1 MKAIYQKPAIKS
13 MDADMSELLAA
24 SPLFQDNGDGSI
36 SQELSNDNSTDATSG
51 NLSRHS
57 LWEDDEYDY

>member
-13 MDADMSELLAA
+13 MAADTSELLAA
-24 SPLFQDNGDGSI
+24 SLFTTEGDNM
-36 SQELSNDNSTDATSG
+36 SQELKDEYSTDATSG
-51 NLSRHS
+51 NLSRKS

>member
-1 MKAIYQKPAIKS
+1 MKAIYQKPAIGT
-13 MDADMSELLAA
+13 MATDMSELLAA
-24 SPLFQDNGDGSI
+24 SLFTNNGDGSM
-36 SQELSNDNSTDATSG
+36 SQDLGDAPTTTEESG